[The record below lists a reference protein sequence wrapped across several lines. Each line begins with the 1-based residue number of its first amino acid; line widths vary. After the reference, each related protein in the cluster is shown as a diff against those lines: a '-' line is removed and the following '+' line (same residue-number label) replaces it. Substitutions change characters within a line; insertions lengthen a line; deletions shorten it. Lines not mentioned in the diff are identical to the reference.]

1 MFALASTPAALSAR
15 TSAPLDRADARP
27 ASRSPAPA
35 VRAGCRASSAI
46 PPSDDARPGARA
58 RRRGVRR
65 GRARHHPRGVRQAPP
80 AYVADLVPTKGS
92 DVAGSVK
99 FETTL
104 NKSNQEIVVIT
115 ANIRGLSPGAHGFNI
130 HENGDVTCDDASCT
144 GASFNP
150 QDRPHGAPDALKKF
164 GASACHYVRGGV
176 PPLETH
182 RRLGQRRRE
191 RLGDR
196 RRLVHG
202 PVRHVEIWK
211 GGEHR
216 RPVGGGSRGRRRSRH
231 RRGRRRRGSRPGVR
245 HNQTRVRRATS

>member
-1 MFALASTPAALSAR
+1 MFALASIPAALSAR

-58 RRRGVRR
+58 RV
-65 GRARHHPRGVRQAPP
+65 AAAFAAVALATTPAAFAKPPP

-164 GASACHYVRGGV
+164 GASACHYVGEGCLLWRHIGDLGNVVANDSGIVDASFTDRYVTLKSGKEANIVGRSVVVRAGADDLVTAEDDGGA
-176 PPLETH
+176 
-182 RRLGQRRRE
+182 
-191 RLGDR
+191 
-196 RRLVHG
+196 
-202 PVRHVEIWK
+202 
-211 GGEHR
+211 
-216 RPVGGGSRGRRRSRH
+216 GRVLAY
-231 RRGRRRRGSRPGVR
+231 GTIKP
-245 HNQTRVRRATS
+245 A

>member
-1 MFALASTPAALSAR
+1 MPSVFRDPPLGR
-15 TSAPLDRADARP
+15 RAPRR
-27 ASRSPAPA
+27 
-35 VRAGCRASSAI
+35 
-46 PPSDDARPGARA
+46 ARA

-164 GASACHYVRGGV
+164 GASACHYVGEGCLLWRHIGDLGNVVANDSGIVDASFTDRYVTLKSGKEANIVGRSVVVRAGADDLVTAEDDGGA
-176 PPLETH
+176 
-182 RRLGQRRRE
+182 
-191 RLGDR
+191 
-196 RRLVHG
+196 
-202 PVRHVEIWK
+202 
-211 GGEHR
+211 
-216 RPVGGGSRGRRRSRH
+216 GRVLAY
-231 RRGRRRRGSRPGVR
+231 GTIKP
-245 HNQTRVRRATS
+245 A

>member
-1 MFALASTPAALSAR
+1 MPSVFR
-15 TSAPLDRADARP
+15 D
-27 ASRSPAPA
+27 
-35 VRAGCRASSAI
+35 

-80 AYVADLVPTKGS
+80 AYVADLVPTEGS

-164 GASACHYVRGGV
+164 GASACHYVGEGCLLWRHIGDLGNVVANDSGIVDASFTDRYVTLKSGKEANIVGRSVVVRAGADDLVTAEDDGGA
-176 PPLETH
+176 
-182 RRLGQRRRE
+182 
-191 RLGDR
+191 
-196 RRLVHG
+196 
-202 PVRHVEIWK
+202 
-211 GGEHR
+211 
-216 RPVGGGSRGRRRSRH
+216 GRVLAY
-231 RRGRRRRGSRPGVR
+231 GTIKP
-245 HNQTRVRRATS
+245 A